1 MFVCESQKSGEIHP
15 EDYIYVTL
23 RHLYCQI
30 GKKGE
35 KNQLYSTFKAQTLS
49 YK

>member
-30 GKKGE
+30 GRKSPE
-35 KNQLYSTFKAQTLS
+35 NQLNSTFKAQTAS

>member
-1 MFVCESQKSGEIHP
+1 MFVYESQKSGEIHP

-35 KNQLYSTFKAQTLS
+35 KNSLYSTFKAQTLS